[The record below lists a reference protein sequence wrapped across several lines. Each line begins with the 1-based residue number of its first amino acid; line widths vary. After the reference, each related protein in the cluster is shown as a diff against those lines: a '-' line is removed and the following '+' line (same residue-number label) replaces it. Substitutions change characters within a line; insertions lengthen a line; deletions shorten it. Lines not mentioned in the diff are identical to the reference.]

1 MAQLKGH
8 EVQQVVQLFETELS
22 MLPKINRIE
31 KMKLRKR
38 INSTIIPAMNQ
49 PYVTVEFIV
58 HHVENKLDDVLSIFV
73 DSDRFKSKLNRLLK
87 EFLS

>member
-8 EVQQVVQLFETELS
+8 EVQQVIQLFETELS

-38 INSTIIPAMNQ
+38 INSTIIPVMNQ
-49 PYVTVEFIV
+49 PYVTVEFII